1 MTRKADNG
9 LIFEGDVKMRN
20 RKIPESGFVD
30 VGNTTSLTTAAATDT
45 QDRVSK
51 RKGSYGQ
58 ALDSLKTTKPT
69 EIGLK
74 MDTFD
79 KTNLAMAL
87 MVEAAELLDFEL
99 AAEIRDMVNAETIIG
114 DPIHVDDTT
123 IIPVSRVTFGFVSGG
138 SDVGP
143 SSNKQMFGGG
153 SGAGV
158 SVTPV
163 AFLVVSN
170 GNVRTVQLVEK
181 VSAVDNVIASLP
193 ELVDKVA
200 ALIKKEKPGADAPA
214 E

>member
-1 MTRKADNG
+1 MAEHPIQG
-9 LIFEGDVKMRN
+9 LMGVTIEK
-20 RKIPESGFVD
+20 
-30 VGNTTSLTTAAATDT
+30 
-45 QDRVSK
+45 
-51 RKGSYGQ
+51 
-58 ALDSLKTTKPT
+58 
-69 EIGLK
+69 
-74 MDTFD
+74 
-79 KTNLAMAL
+79 
-87 MVEAAELLDFEL
+87 
-99 AAEIRDMVNAETIIG
+99 IRDMVDTSTIIG
-114 DPIHVDDTT
+114 DPIHVDDTTT

-153 SGAGV
+153 SGAGI

-163 AFLVVSN
+163 AFLVVFN

>member
-1 MTRKADNG
+1 MT
-9 LIFEGDVKMRN
+9 ETMS
-20 RKIPESGFVD
+20 KIKEMVD
-30 VGNTTSLTTAAATDT
+30 VN
-45 QDRVSK
+45 
-51 RKGSYGQ
+51 
-58 ALDSLKTTKPT
+58 
-69 EIGLK
+69 
-74 MDTFD
+74 
-79 KTNLAMAL
+79 
-87 MVEAAELLDFEL
+87 
-99 AAEIRDMVNAETIIG
+99 TIIG
-114 DPIHVDDTT
+114 NPIVAADGTT
-123 IIPVSRVTFGFVSGG
+123 VIPVSKVSFGFGAGG
-138 SDVGP
+138 SEFASKHAASGSP
-143 SSNKQMFGGG
+143 LAFGGG

>member
-1 MTRKADNG
+1 MAEHPIQG
-9 LIFEGDVKMRN
+9 LMGVTIEK
-20 RKIPESGFVD
+20 
-30 VGNTTSLTTAAATDT
+30 
-45 QDRVSK
+45 
-51 RKGSYGQ
+51 
-58 ALDSLKTTKPT
+58 
-69 EIGLK
+69 
-74 MDTFD
+74 
-79 KTNLAMAL
+79 
-87 MVEAAELLDFEL
+87 
-99 AAEIRDMVNAETIIG
+99 IRDMVNAETIIG
-114 DPIHVDDTT
+114 DPIRVDDTT

-143 SSNKQMFGGG
+143 SSNKQMFCGG

-163 AFLVVSN
+163 AFLVVSS